1 MENKIE
7 DTGSK
12 INVFD
17 KDIINLVKNQ
27 TNYTEEEI
35 KKKLKLY
42 DNNYM
47 LIIKE
52 YLNIK
57 PKQTSVNKST
67 NQIIMGEIRYFL
79 DNKKKRIID

>member
-1 MENKIE
+1 
-7 DTGSK
+7 
-12 INVFD
+12 
-17 KDIINLVKNQ
+17 
-27 TNYTEEEI
+27 
-35 KKKLKLY
+35 
-42 DNNYM
+42 M

-67 NQIIMGEIRYFL
+67 NHIIMGEIRYFL

>member
-27 TNYTEEEI
+27 TNYTEDEI

-42 DNNYM
+42 NNNYM

-57 PKQTSVNKST
+57 PKQTNVNQST
-67 NQIIMGEIRYFL
+67 NQMIMGEIRYFL
-79 DNKKKRIID
+79 DNKKKEL